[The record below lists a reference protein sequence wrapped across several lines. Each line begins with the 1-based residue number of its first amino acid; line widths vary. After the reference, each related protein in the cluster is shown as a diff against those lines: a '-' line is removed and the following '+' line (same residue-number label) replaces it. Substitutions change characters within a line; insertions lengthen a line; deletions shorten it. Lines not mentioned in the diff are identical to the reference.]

1 MLGEKTLT
9 VLETKRSGRES
20 MNGGTRYS
28 IGDMSR
34 ICHISKKALRYYDRI
49 GLIVPKRQD
58 CNNYR
63 YYTDESLLTVPVI
76 KYYKQMGFTL
86 DEMRALIEGEA
97 NVCRAIQNSF
107 LEKIK
112 ELERE
117 QEEIRRKYTS
127 VKDWCDLILEAE
139 MVIDNNIR
147 DVAIKYVEPVGL
159 LSQWQPFDGDLK
171 ATIVNMEFTNFV
183 EERGNEIAGPVILH
197 FSSFQERVSAKP
209 RLVQI
214 MQKALKPCR
223 EEDSTRFGGCMMAA
237 CYHIGSHESLG
248 ATYEKIIAWA
258 DKRGYKMTGD
268 CYERYVTDYWTTN
281 NSAQFVM
288 EVMLQLTR

>member
-1 MLGEKTLT
+1 
-9 VLETKRSGRES
+9 
-20 MNGGTRYS
+20 MNGGTKYS

-34 ICHISKKALRYYDRI
+34 ICNITKKALRYYDKI

-58 CNNYR
+58 YNNYR
-63 YYTDESLLTVPVI
+63 YYTNESLLTVPVI

-86 DEMRALIEGEA
+86 DEMRALIEGKA

-112 ELERE
+112 ELETE
-117 QEEIRRKYTS
+117 QEELRRKFMS
-127 VKDWCDLILEAE
+127 IKDWCDLILEAE

-147 DVAIKYVEPVGL
+147 EVSIKYVEPVDL
-159 LSQWQPFDGDLK
+159 LSQWQSFDGDLK
-171 ATIVNMEFTNFV
+171 ATIVNMAFTNFV

-197 FSSFQERVSAKP
+197 FSSFQERVGAKP
-209 RLVQI
+209 RLVQV

-223 EEDSTRFGGCMMAA
+223 QGEQARFGGCMMAA
-237 CYHIGSHESLG
+237 CYHIGPHELLG
-248 ATYEKIIAWA
+248 ETYKKILAWGN
-258 DKRGYKMTGD
+258 KQGYKMTGD

-281 NSAQFVM
+281 DSAQFVM
-288 EVMLQLTR
+288 EVMLQVTR